1 MAIVLF
7 LGRHLVTVSKV
18 KIMGQYGEH
27 HIRSSTAFIIMIFI
41 AGLVLGGIASIY
53 VNYQQMSAL
62 QKKLSNLA
70 DQVSR
75 LSGNQTVYNEN
86 VTIYQNSTALVDL
99 YQNVKDS
106 VVLVSVTSSSEAGEG
121 SGFIYNYSGTV
132 VVITNYHVVH
142 AAASVSV
149 TFSDGDGYP
158 ASVLGTDPYA
168 DLAALNVSAP
178 QNKFKPLEVVSS
190 STLKVGD
197 LVIAI
202 GNPYGLVGSMTT
214 GIVSALG
221 RTIDEEQLIGN
232 FRIANIIQTS
242 VLINP
247 GNSGGPLLNA
257 LGKVVGITTAVV
269 KDAQGLA
276 FAIPSNAILKEVG
289 ALIANRSYSDHSYL
303 GVAGTDMTYELAQRY
318 SLNVTYG
325 WRVVEVNATG
335 PAHDARIQ
343 PGDVIVGINGTRIRN
358 GDEML
363 SYMEENTVPN
373 ETVELTVV
381 RGIQTQTIPVVLGT
395 RPPPPV

>member
-1 MAIVLF
+1 MN
-7 LGRHLVTVSKV
+7 
-18 KIMGQYGEH
+18 MGQHDEH
-27 HIRSSTAFIIMIFI
+27 HIRSSTTFIIMIFI
-41 AGLVLGGIASIY
+41 AGLVLGGIVSVY

-106 VVLVSVTSSSEAGEG
+106 VVLVSVRSSTEAGEG
-121 SGFIYNYSGTV
+121 SGFVYNYSGAV

-142 AAASVSV
+142 EAVSVSV

-168 DLAALNVSAP
+168 DLAVLNVSAP
-178 QNKFKPLEVVSS
+178 QDEFKPLEVVSS

-221 RTIDEEQLIGN
+221 RTIDEEELIGN
-232 FRIANIIQTS
+232 FRIANVIQTS

-247 GNSGGPLLNA
+247 GNSGGPLLDA
-257 LGKVVGITTAVV
+257 LGNVVGITTAVV

-276 FAIPSNAILKEVG
+276 FAIPSNTIQKEVG
-289 ALIANRSYSDHSYL
+289 ALIANGSYSDHSYL
-303 GVAGTDMTYELAQRY
+303 GVAGTDMTYELAQQY
-318 SLNVTYG
+318 DLNVTYG
-325 WRVVEVNATG
+325 WRVAEVNATG
-335 PAHDARIQ
+335 PAHDAGIQ
-343 PGDVIVGINGTRIRN
+343 AGDVIIEINNTRIRN

-363 SYMEENTVPN
+363 SYTEENTVPD
-373 ETVELTVV
+373 ETVILTIV
-381 RGIQTQTIPVVLGT
+381 RGSQTLTKPVVLGT

>member
-1 MAIVLF
+1 
-7 LGRHLVTVSKV
+7 LVTVLKV
-18 KIMGQYGEH
+18 MIMGQYGEH
-27 HIRSSTAFIIMIFI
+27 RIRSSSAFIIMIFI
-41 AGLVLGGIASIY
+41 AGLVFGGIASVY

-86 VTIYQNSTALVDL
+86 VTIYQNTTALVEL
-99 YQNVKDS
+99 HQKVKDS
-106 VVLVSVTSSSEAGEG
+106 VVLVSVRSATEAGEG
-121 SGFIYNYSGTV
+121 SGFVYNYSGAV

-142 AAASVSV
+142 GAISISV
-149 TFSDGDGYP
+149 TFSDGDGYS
-158 ASVLGTDPYA
+158 ASVLGKDPYA
-168 DLAALNVSAP
+168 DLAVLNVSAP
-178 QNKFKPLEVVSS
+178 QDKLKPLDVVSS

-276 FAIPSNAILKEVG
+276 FAIPSNAIQKEIG
-289 ALIANRSYSDHSYL
+289 ALITNGSYSDHSYL
-303 GVAGTDMTYELAQRY
+303 GVAGTDMTYELAQQY
-318 SLNVTYG
+318 HVNVTYG

-335 PAHDARIQ
+335 PAHDAGIQ
-343 PGDVIVGINGTRIRN
+343 AGDVIIEIKKGINVTRIRN

-381 RGIQTQTIPVVLGT
+381 RGNQTQTIPIVLGT

>member
-1 MAIVLF
+1 
-7 LGRHLVTVSKV
+7 
-18 KIMGQYGEH
+18 MGQYGEH
-27 HIRSSTAFIIMIFI
+27 HIRSSTTFIIMIFI
-41 AGLVLGGIASIY
+41 AGLVLGGIASVY

-62 QKKLSNLA
+62 QKKLSSLA

-86 VTIYQNSTALVDL
+86 VTIYPQNSTALVDL

-121 SGFIYNYSGTV
+121 SGFVYNYSGTI
-132 VVITNYHVVH
+132 VVITNYHVVYG
-142 AAASVSV
+142 ATSVSV
-149 TFSDGDGYP
+149 TFSDGDGYS
-158 ASVLGTDPYA
+158 ASVLGKDPYA
-168 DLAALNVSAP
+168 DLAVLNVSAP

-247 GNSGGPLLNA
+247 GNSGGPLLDA

-289 ALIANRSYSDHSYL
+289 ALISNGSYSDHSYL
-303 GVAGTDMTYELAQRY
+303 GVAGTDMTYELAQQY
-318 SLNVTYG
+318 HVNVTYG
-325 WRVVEVNATG
+325 WRVVAVNATG
-335 PAHDARIQ
+335 PAHDAGIQ
-343 PGDVIVGINGTRIRN
+343 AGDVVVGIKVGMNVTRIRN

-381 RGIQTQTIPVVLGT
+381 RSNQTLTIPVILGT